1 MYVGIRVKANVFFWI
16 GYNYMTFQPIDFE
29 STTQCKREPE
39 SDEECSRSNSVHKQK
54 RITSAAAIVGSVSN
68 GGLLNKRKRR
78 KRKKA
83 PISVSPVSDI
93 SPAPKVVEE
102 FEDPLPHRRKDL
114 LRGGSSGVQLN
125 HDCPTLE
132 PRITHPA
139 MELYTKKSKSC
150 VPSTTHSK
158 TTYTELE
165 CDFVA
170 AAAAATAA
178 GKEQEEKSNDKE
190 SRNFEPTNDL
200 SSTCG
205 ATVKKQLRGRS
216 RRVRQMRGHR
226 TQSLPWSRLPQ
237 NARQRLCVRDLMQWV
252 SSRAQFYYALLVSC
266 SWCPVVGVL

>member
-1 MYVGIRVKANVFFWI
+1 
-16 GYNYMTFQPIDFE
+16 MTFQPLDFE
-29 STTQCKREPE
+29 STTQCKREPDS
-39 SDEECSRSNSVHKQK
+39 SDEECSRSNSVHKPK
-54 RITSAAAIVGSVSN
+54 CITSAAAVVGSVSN

-78 KRKKA
+78 RRKKA
-83 PISVSPVSDI
+83 PISVSPV

-102 FEDPLPHRRKDL
+102 FEDPLPRRRKDL
-114 LRGGSSGVQLN
+114 LRGGSSGVQLD

-158 TTYTELE
+158 TTCTELE
-165 CDFVA
+165 CDFEA
-170 AAAAATAA
+170 AAAAAV
-178 GKEQEEKSNDKE
+178 KKQEEKSNYKE

-205 ATVKKQLRGRS
+205 ATVKEKHLRGRS

-237 NARQRLCVRDLMQWV
+237 NARQRHKLCVRFL
-252 SSRAQFYYALLVSC
+252 
-266 SWCPVVGVL
+266 